1 MGNSLFFWLGGVAL
15 LAVALWLWLSRSNGK
30 QPSQPKV
37 TRDSTPQASLPSSG
51 MAASRQAPATQPE
64 PWRATTVPPPLAA
77 FSLTHS
83 DSLSNASRDL
93 LLARLKSIPRPPR
106 SFQQLVSPDFL
117 LRATSTELADL
128 VLGEPLI
135 AGKVLARV
143 NSPVYGLQKPVVQI
157 GQAVTYLGLNAVRGI
172 CVQYMLD
179 ESFKSDSPEI
189 QKIFDDIWKAGAVA
203 SDLCFRLGQ
212 KLRLPDPGVLST
224 HVVLSYV
231 GHLAAAALLPKEVA
245 VATAHAGL
253 LERAQAEQSHLGV
266 AACELARLL
275 MHSWELPAELIERVS
290 IIDSVLVT
298 PSHVTDSPMQAE
310 QTGLSYLSARV
321 GESLAQGQLSLPS
334 DITDLEALG
343 TDGFYLGSYMQLP
356 HLQHCLQA
364 LQAPE
369 LNVAIERMLQAL
381 NNQDAQAQA

>member
-1 MGNSLFFWLGGVAL
+1 MGGSLFVWLVGIALLVGVA
-15 LAVALWLWLSRSNGK
+15 WFWLSRGGRQ
-30 QPSQPKV
+30 QPSVPDNPSKTPSDSPSALV
-37 TRDSTPQASLPSSG
+37 STPVRQEPAMQA
-51 MAASRQAPATQPE
+51 TT
-64 PWRATTVPPPLAA
+64 WRAADVPQPLAA
-77 FSLTHS
+77 LRLIHS
-83 DSLSNASRDL
+83 DSLDEESKAA
-93 LLARLKSIPRPPR
+93 LLARLKGIPRPPR

-135 AGKVLARV
+135 AAKVLARV

-189 QKIFDDIWKAGAVA
+189 QKIFDGIWKASALA

-231 GHLAAAALLPKEVA
+231 GHLAAAALLPKDVA
-245 VATAHAGL
+245 VATAEAGL
-253 LERAQAEQSHLGV
+253 LERAQAEQQHLGV

-275 MHSWELPAELIERVS
+275 MQSWELPSELIERVS
-290 IIDSVLVT
+290 AIDSVLVS
-298 PSHVTDSPMQAE
+298 PSHVADTPLQAE
-310 QTGLSYLSARV
+310 QTGLSYLSARA
-321 GESLAQGQLSLPS
+321 GEWLAQGRLNLPS
-334 DITDLEALG
+334 DITDLNILG
-343 TDGFYLGSYMQLP
+343 QDGFYLGSYMHLP
-356 HLQHCLQA
+356 HLQHGLKA

-369 LNVAIERMLQAL
+369 LNVAVERMLQAL
-381 NNQDAQAQA
+381 RGEAAGQPT